1 MVSVVDA
8 RYAHDRVKSD
18 VAPTA
23 GAQKPLAFTIAAL
36 RQVFRAPGT
45 AVRWT
50 RTENML
56 ADVLTKIMDSA
67 HPVSVLGKSE
77 WSVVYSEDLMK
88 GAAKA
93 ENRRRLK
100 LEKREQLEAA
110 TKALDTALDRCGQTG
125 TRAKRLLGVR
135 FAIQA

>member
-1 MVSVVDA
+1 M
-8 RYAHDRVKSD
+8 
-18 VAPTA
+18 
-23 GAQKPLAFTIAAL
+23 
-36 RQVFRAPGT
+36 
-45 AVRWT
+45 

-56 ADVLTKIMDSA
+56 ADVLTKIMDLA
-67 HPVSVLGKSE
+67 HLVSVLGKSE
-77 WSVVYSEDLMK
+77 WSVVYTEDLMK

-100 LEKREQLEAA
+100 QETREQLEAA
-110 TKALDTALDRCGQTG
+110 TKALDTALGRCGEAG